1 MKRQLFAY
9 LRRHGLAATVIKT
22 FLWGGVFIQKNLFLT
37 LNRGRRQVFDKIY
50 EKNYWANE
58 ESVSGRGS
66 EMNQTENI
74 RRELPKIF
82 ERYNCLSVFDAPCGD
97 YNWMLHVVEK
107 TKIRY
112 VGGDIVESLV
122 RRNNEQHQNANA
134 SFITLDICKDELPD
148 ADIMICRDCLFH
160 LSYSDIEAFINNFV
174 ASNIPLLLV
183 TSHKNTDGYF
193 RNKNIRTGDFRLF
206 DLFSQPFNFP
216 DDVLYRFDDYKA
228 PEPAREMCL
237 FSRDQIAAL
246 AK

>member
-183 TSHKNTDGYF
+183 TSHKRILEQVIFVCLICSASLSTSPMMCSIASTIIKPLNRPG
-193 RNKNIRTGDFRLF
+193 KCA
-206 DLFSQPFNFP
+206 FSA
-216 DDVLYRFDDYKA
+216 VIKL
-228 PEPAREMCL
+228 L
-237 FSRDQIAAL
+237 H
-246 AK
+246 